1 MDIRSCISELPSV
14 HDCVI
19 IPGLGGFI
27 GNYAPARIDP
37 VYHAFQPPFKKILFN
52 VNLKQND
59 GLLASAVAD
68 SLGTSYQDSCNLIEQ
83 FTEECRQ
90 ALQSGSKVIIPGI
103 GQLHSGREG
112 NIQFEQDKTFN
123 LLAESFGLGSFISP
137 PVTRN
142 GSLLSRD
149 QLTITGGMP
158 AGRKRLVVP
167 RVLRWAAIL
176 ALPIGCAAIIGL
188 SRYDKI
194 TINAASNANILSSL
208 FTRFSAATNVDKKEA
223 PRKPTF
229 TARMAPA
236 PVTQVATPAQKPA
249 AVAAEAAP
257 VKEVTVAVKSDD
269 AFAVIVGAFRLK
281 ENAETCVAD
290 LKRKGMDASVFD
302 RSRSGLYRVAIG
314 TCSQRDKADELLAR
328 TKSSDFRDAWLL
340 AK

>member
-1 MDIRSCISELPSV
+1 MDIRGCIADLLTV

-37 VYHAFQPPFKKILFN
+37 VYHAFQPPFKKLLFN

-68 SLGTSYQDSCNLIEQ
+68 SLGTSYQDGCNLIEQ

-90 ALQSGSKVIIPGI
+90 ALLSGSRVIIPGI

-149 QLTITGGMP
+149 QMTIRGGMP
-158 AGRKRLVVP
+158 AAGKRLVVP
-167 RVLRWAAIL
+167 RVLKWAAIL
-176 ALPIGCAAIIGL
+176 ALPIGCAAVIGL
-188 SRYDKI
+188 TRYDKI
-194 TINAASNANILSSL
+194 TVDAASNANILSSL
-208 FTRFSAATNVDKKEA
+208 FSRFSTASLVEKKEA
-223 PRKPTF
+223 PHKPAF
-229 TARMAPA
+229 AARITSAPVAQAAAPA
-236 PVTQVATPAQKPA
+236 TQEAAAVKEVPA
-249 AVAAEAAP
+249 AVKA
-257 VKEVTVAVKSDD
+257 DD

-290 LKRKGMDASVFD
+290 LKRKGMDASIFD
-302 RSRSGLYRVAIG
+302 RSRTGLYRVAIG
-314 TCSQRDKADELLAR
+314 TCSQREKADELLAR